1 MNRRQIAGALSA
13 VLLMGGCYLGG
24 TSLPEQT
31 LCARATDTV
40 ISMKEPKPSALPVVI
55 GKKVA
60 DSAITTDG
68 IHGMSSYFIAKN
80 KKAFQQKLRT
90 AMNARQTNI
99 TIVYKGRYD
108 QIYINKNINTVFDP
122 IWNMDKK
129 NTSDDFDYLYGNVDT
144 FKMNIKAYS
153 RSKSVFYITVTY
165 RESAEQTRQVNR
177 AVSQALEELD
187 LEGDSRAVK
196 VKKIHDYISEMVT
209 YEKAVVPTKYTAYDA
224 IVGETRQTVCH
235 GYALLFYKM
244 CTEAGVPCRFVTGT
258 GWTGGNRI
266 PHAWNMVKL
275 KSKWYF
281 VDVTWDDVDLIRTA
295 CVYDY
300 FLKGSVRFRRDH
312 VLDNRYQT
320 AAFKKKYKVSEEDY
334 MDEELVLTTPS
345 ATVQPTASTAPN
357 SIGPTPGLLGVPVD
371 TATPG
376 ATNAPVSTNT
386 NNTVN
391 PVTESNTGN
400 TDVTTPTINPIR

>member
-1 MNRRQIAGALSA
+1 MKKRQIAGVLSVAL
-13 VLLMGGCYLGG
+13 LLGCWNPGGK
-24 TSLPEQT
+24 TLPEPIV
-31 LCARATDTV
+31 CASATDTA
-40 ISMKEPKPSALPVVI
+40 ISIKEPKPSALPVVI

-80 KKAFQQKLRT
+80 KKAFRQKLRT

-99 TIVYKGRYD
+99 TIVYKGRYN
-108 QIYINKNINTVFDP
+108 QIYKNKNINTVFDP
-122 IWNMDKK
+122 IWEMDKK

-153 RSKSVFYITVTY
+153 RYKSVFYFTVTY
-165 RESAEQTRQVNR
+165 RESAEQTRQVNQ
-177 AVSQALEELD
+177 AVTQALAELD
-187 LEGDSRAVK
+187 LESDSQAEK

-209 YEKAVVPTKYTAYDA
+209 YEKAVVPTKYTAYAA
-224 IVGETRQTVCH
+224 IVGSTKQAVCH

-258 GWTGGNRI
+258 GWTGGKSV

-281 VDVTWDDVDLIRTA
+281 VDVTWDDVDLLRTT

-300 FLKGSVRFRRDH
+300 FLKGSAKFRKDH

-320 AAFKKKYKVSEEDY
+320 AAFKKKYVVSESDY
-334 MDEELVLTTPS
+334 VDENLVYTTPS
-345 ATVQPTASTAPN
+345 PTLQPAPSAEPIATGNTPINTT
-357 SIGPTPGLLGVPVD
+357 TPGVS
-371 TATPG
+371 
-376 ATNAPVSTNT
+376 NAPVSTST
-386 NNTVN
+386 NSTVA
-391 PVTESNTGN
+391 PTAGSNEEN
-400 TDVTTPTINPIR
+400 VNFVTPTITP